1 MPHAL
6 RLPIP
11 ASAPRSLWA
20 RVVFLQ
26 QLRTLILAL
35 LVAAL
40 PLGAVA
46 RADDGFD
53 RWVQSFWPQA
63 RAAGISRS
71 VYDAAFQGVTPD
83 PSVLKA
89 AAYQPEFT
97 KPIWEY
103 LDGAASQ
110 SRIDNGRKKM
120 AEWKPWLDR
129 IEATYGVPRQ
139 VVVAIWGMESSY
151 GSILDNQKIV
161 KSTIRSLAT
170 LAYDGGRLQK
180 FGQEQLIAALKILQS
195 HDVGVRGLTGSWAGA
210 MGHTQF
216 IPTTYLAYAVDA
228 DGDGKRNIWTSVPDA
243 LASTANYL
251 RKSGWRP
258 GETWGYEVVL
268 PPGFN
273 YALADEKT
281 SRSVSEWV
289 QKYGIRR
296 AGGKQFPRGSDMGT
310 LFLPAGARGPAF
322 LMLPNFFVIKKYN
335 NATSYAM
342 GVGHLSDR
350 LIGGGPFVQPWP
362 VGDQPLSKSQI
373 ESLQRRLIATGHLP
387 ASGHVDGKIGPDTR
401 DAIRAYQ
408 RSVGM
413 PADGYPTT
421 ALLARIGASNS

>member
-1 MPHAL
+1 M
-6 RLPIP
+6 
-11 ASAPRSLWA
+11 
-20 RVVFLQ
+20 FL
-26 QLRTLILAL
+26 LG
-35 LVAAL
+35 VAFL
-40 PLGAVA
+40 PLSDTA
-46 RADDGFD
+46 RADAGFD

-63 RAAGISRS
+63 KAAGISRAT
-71 VYDAAFQGVTPD
+71 YDAAFRGVTPD

-89 AAYQPEFT
+89 AAFQPEFT

-129 IEATYGVPRQ
+129 IEATYGVDRE

-151 GSILDNQKIV
+151 GSILDNPKIV

-180 FGQEQLIAALKILQS
+180 FGREQLIAALQILQS
-195 HDVGVRGLTGSWAGA
+195 HDISPRGMTGSWAGA

-216 IPTTYLAYAVDA
+216 IPTTFLAYAVDA
-228 DGDGKRNIWTSVPDA
+228 DGDGHRNIWGSVPDA
-243 LASTANYL
+243 LGSTANYL
-251 RKSGWRP
+251 KKSGWRT

-268 PPGFN
+268 PKGFN

-281 SRSVSEWV
+281 ARPVSEWAY
-289 QKYGIRR
+289 KYGVRR
-296 AGGKQFPRGSDMGT
+296 VGGKQFPRGSDMGT

-342 GVGHLSDR
+342 GVGHLADR
-350 LIGGGPFVQPWP
+350 LHGGGPFVQPWP
-362 VGDQPLSKSQI
+362 VNDKPLSKTQV
-373 ESLQRRLIATGHLP
+373 EELQQRLMATGFLP
-387 ASGHVDGKIGPDTR
+387 RSGHVDGKVGPDTR

-408 RSVGM
+408 KSVGL
-413 PADGYPTT
+413 PPDGYPTT
-421 ALLARIGASNS
+421 ALLARISRS

>member
-6 RLPIP
+6 RLQNFFV
-11 ASAPRSLWA
+11 AERSISRRILVL
-20 RVVFLQ
+20 RQMLGLVFL
-26 QLRTLILAL
+26 LS
-35 LVAAL
+35 VAFL
-40 PLGAVA
+40 PLSGGA
-46 RADDGFD
+46 RADAGFD

-63 RAAGISRS
+63 KAAGISRAT
-71 VYDAAFQGVTPD
+71 YDAAFRGVTPD

-89 AAYQPEFT
+89 AAFQPEFT

-129 IEATYGVPRQ
+129 IEATYGVDRE

-151 GSILDNQKIV
+151 GSILDNPKIV

-180 FGQEQLIAALKILQS
+180 FGREQLIAALQILQS
-195 HDVGVRGLTGSWAGA
+195 HDISPRGMTGSWAGA

-216 IPTTYLAYAVDA
+216 IPTTFLAYAVDA
-228 DGDGKRNIWTSVPDA
+228 DGDGHRNIWGSVPDA
-243 LASTANYL
+243 LGSTANYL
-251 RKSGWRP
+251 KKSGWRT

-268 PPGFN
+268 PKGFN

-281 SRSVSEWV
+281 ARPVSEWAY
-289 QKYGIRR
+289 KYGVRR
-296 AGGKQFPRGSDMGT
+296 VGGKQFPRGSDMGT

-342 GVGHLSDR
+342 GVGHLADR
-350 LIGGGPFVQPWP
+350 LHGGGPFVQPWP
-362 VGDQPLSKSQI
+362 VNDKPLSKTQV
-373 ESLQRRLIATGHLP
+373 EELQQRLMATGFLP
-387 ASGHVDGKIGPDTR
+387 RSGHVDGKVGPDTR

-408 RSVGM
+408 KSVGL
-413 PADGYPTT
+413 PPDGYPTT
-421 ALLARIGASNS
+421 ALLARISRS

>member
-1 MPHAL
+1 MPHA
-6 RLPIP
+6 RRQPF
-11 ASAPRSLWA
+11 SAPQGRSNWP
-20 RVVFLQ
+20 R
-26 QLRTLILAL
+26 IIAL
-35 LVAAL
+35 LPVVVMAFLSLAGL
-40 PLGAVA
+40 LVPVQPA
-46 RADDGFD
+46 RADAGFD

-71 VYDAAFQGVTPD
+71 LYDAAFQGVTPD
-83 PSVLKA
+83 PAVLKA
-89 AAYQPEFT
+89 AAFQPEFT

-103 LDGAASQ
+103 LDGATSQ

-129 IEATYGVPRQ
+129 IEAAYGVPRQ
-139 VVVAIWGMESSY
+139 IVVAIWGMESSY
-151 GSILDNQKIV
+151 GAVLENPKIV

-170 LAYDGGRLQK
+170 LAYAGGRLQK

-216 IPTTYLAYAVDA
+216 IPTTFLAYAVDA

-243 LASTANYL
+243 LASTAYYL
-251 RKSGWRP
+251 KKSGWRT

-268 PPGFN
+268 PKGFN

-281 SRSVSEWV
+281 ARPISEWV
-289 QKYGIRR
+289 QKYGLRR

-342 GVGHLSDR
+342 GVGHLADR
-350 LIGGGPFVQPWP
+350 LAGGGPFITPWP

-373 ESLQRRLIATGHLP
+373 ETLQRRLMATGHLP
-387 ASGHVDGKIGPDTR
+387 PSGHVDGKVGPDTR

-408 RSVGM
+408 KSVGL

-421 ALLARIGASNS
+421 ALLARIGGNG